1 MRRWLCTLATW
12 IAGLAAVAITIELSP
27 QATGLLTPGRETPW
41 RSGAVHRVLCVGDS
55 HTFGA
60 GVRPEETYPAQL
72 QMFLDIA
79 APGAYSVVNR
89 GVPAFNSSQV
99 RQRLR
104 GWIEDLGPTHVV
116 VLAGANNV
124 WNVTDADDLVGW
136 RERLTGWALRLRTV
150 RFVQA
155 WRAQSAIDAAR
166 GGGSAPSGDRPT
178 LSANGIVAA
187 WNGEREYIP
196 LSRRASTLDADAV
209 ARARRDY
216 TEIAR
221 IARAR
226 GVALLFLGYPTGHPA
241 FLPFT
246 EAMRAVAAEENY
258 PFIDASAAVRTVSA
272 AKMTWT
278 RGLHAGPPGLT
289 KIGLAVA
296 TAIWTADMVAEANA
310 GAGP

>member
-27 QATGLLTPGRETPW
+27 QTTGLLTPGRETPW
-41 RSGAVHRVLCVGDS
+41 RSGAVHRVLCLGDS
-55 HTFGA
+55 HTFGG
-60 GVRPEETYPAQL
+60 GVRPEESYPAQL
-72 QMFLDIA
+72 QMFLDLA

-99 RQRLR
+99 RQRLL
-104 GWIEDLGPTHVV
+104 GWI
-116 VLAGANNV
+116 
-124 WNVTDADDLVGW
+124 VTDADDLVGW
-136 RERLTGWALRLRTV
+136 QERLTGWALRLRTV

-166 GGGSAPSGDRPT
+166 GGGSTPSGDRPT
-178 LSANGIVAA
+178 LSGNGIVAA

-196 LSRRASTLDADAV
+196 LSQRASTLDADAV

-246 EAMRAVAAEENY
+246 EAMRAVAAEEHY
-258 PFIDASAAVRTVSA
+258 PFIDASAAVRTVPA
-272 AKMTWT
+272 TKMTWT

-296 TAIWTADMVAEANA
+296 TAIWTADMLAEANA